1 MTYTAKTV
9 AQLRMMGGSLLK
21 KLAAEFG
28 LIQTELSTYMV
39 KTDPPASMKK
49 ITNLYYDPATGELKY
64 TAEA

>member
-1 MTYTAKTV
+1 
-9 AQLRMMGGSLLK
+9 MMGGSLLK
-21 KLAAEFG
+21 KLATEFG
-28 LIQTELSTYMV
+28 LIETEISTYMV